1 MSTGSHLPLDF
12 DDTVESLRAEILLM
26 ASLAQRGLAN
36 AMRCLLRGE
45 RDYCNTAIADD
56 EELHLLE
63 KTIVK
68 QGTEL
73 LTRFEPLAFELGRVV
88 ASMRLSGNI
97 ERVGGQAVKMARRTR
112 RLKANPPLIEIQLL
126 REPWT
131 IAEGLFADSIKAF
144 AQGEIELA
152 RSIRERDRQL
162 DKLNRQLAQEITN
175 AMATSP
181 EHIADYL
188 NLLFIGRH
196 LKRVGDHA
204 KNIAEETLSIYE
216 SNDIPASGESL

>member
-1 MSTGSHLPLDF
+1 
-12 DDTVESLRAEILLM
+12 
-26 ASLAQRGLAN
+26 
-36 AMRCLLRGE
+36 
-45 RDYCNTAIADD
+45 
-56 EELHLLE
+56 
-63 KTIVK
+63 
-68 QGTEL
+68 
-73 LTRFEPLAFELGRVV
+73 
-88 ASMRLSGNI
+88 MRLSGNI